1 MPANYRQVDSVERKL
16 DWSSRRRFLTN
27 GLVAGSAALAFARFA
42 QPAGDANF
50 FNWQS
55 VLSRCDC

>member
-50 FNWQS
+50 FG
-55 VLSRCDC
+55 